1 MVQQIFKSK
10 QPSLQTATFV
20 MINKPV
26 ITIILLSLDI
36 KNNLMPTS
44 PCNTVRQIIGH
55 IFIILSEPCGLSS
68 FFFRLS
74 YSDMFPGGRLRDVWR
89 SSGNWENVRLTEN

>member
-1 MVQQIFKSK
+1 
-10 QPSLQTATFV
+10 

-36 KNNLMPTS
+36 KNNLMPPS

-68 FFFRLS
+68 FYFRLS

-89 SSGNWENVRLTEN
+89 SSGNWEIVRLKLRTERAVVGCEDPSQV